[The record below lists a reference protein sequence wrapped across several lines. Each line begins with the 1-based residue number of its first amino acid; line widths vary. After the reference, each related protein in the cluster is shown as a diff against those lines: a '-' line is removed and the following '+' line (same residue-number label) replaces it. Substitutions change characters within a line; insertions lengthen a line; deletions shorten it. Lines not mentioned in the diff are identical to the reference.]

1 MNQYR
6 TYKETHDKVIKDM
19 TLHKA
24 VGMLSLFDKCINVLE
39 CDTHARMHSW
49 YERLCHLA
57 AARFAQLR
65 HTLMKEAA
73 QFPPFGV
80 QVQETVLGKQ
90 KLTEG
95 PESYHNS
102 DT

>member
-39 CDTHARMHSW
+39 CDTHARTHSCLW
-49 YERLCHLA
+49 YHYQA
-57 AARFAQLR
+57 YDMAQDA
-65 HTLMKEAA
+65 TL
-73 QFPPFGV
+73 
-80 QVQETVLGKQ
+80 
-90 KLTEG
+90 
-95 PESYHNS
+95 
-102 DT
+102 